1 MITGCRPKV
10 SYVVRVLMVLAITT
24 VPVPGNSIQNA
35 FQSTASAPQT
45 VQSNGAGLSYQEMVK
60 KAESGDTAV
69 DFGGMRMKY
78 AASKDYEPEAGSE
91 ETKAM
96 YQNLQA
102 KNYQGALDEANKLMK
117 IQYVNIDAHMGASA
131 AYTGLHN
138 EAAAKLHHDIAAS
151 LLKSIKASGTGTSV
165 DSPYVVIAVAEEYAF
180 MRAMGYLPSRQSY
193 LHKGKKSFDEM
204 EMTDTKDNS
213 KVTVYFDVTL
223 SDQSMMKGLKK

>member
-1 MITGCRPKV
+1 
-10 SYVVRVLMVLAITT
+10 MVLAMTT
-24 VPVPGNSIQNA
+24 VPASGKSIQNA
-35 FQSTASAPQT
+35 SQGAASTPQT
-45 VQSNGAGLSYQEMVK
+45 AQTDGAALSYQDTVK
-60 KAESGDTAV
+60 KVESGDTAV

-78 AASKDYEPEAGSE
+78 AASKEYEPEAGSE

-96 YQNLQA
+96 YQKLQA

-138 EAAAKLHHDIAAS
+138 EAAAKLHHDIAVG
-151 LLKSIKASGTGTSV
+151 LLKSIKASGSGTSV
-165 DSPYVVIAVAEEYAF
+165 DSAYVVIAVAEEYAF
-180 MRAMGYLPSRQSY
+180 MRAMGYMPSQQSY
-193 LHKGKKSFDEM
+193 LHKGKKSFDQM

-223 SDQSMMKGLKK
+223 SDQNMMKSLKK